1 MEIFISVLSYLALVT
16 AAVST
21 QMKRM
26 RGVLLFQAVS
36 NISMGVSLLL
46 SDGLTGCFSCLL
58 ATVHTLFN
66 YCFRRRGKNIP
77 FFSLFIF
84 CPLYVAVAVFTFAGP
99 ISLLPL
105 ACTLLFAAA
114 IFTGVFLYRVMMTF
128 NTVLWGVY
136 ALLLSNYS
144 ALITYAVL
152 LFLLLFSI
160 AREERQKRKAASSDA
175 VTKTETDEKNL
186 SDAQK

>member
-1 MEIFISVLSYLALVT
+1 MEIFISVLSYLALV
-16 AAVST
+16 AA
-21 QMKRM
+21 
-26 RGVLLFQAVS
+26 
-36 NISMGVSLLL
+36 
-46 SDGLTGCFSCLL
+46 
-58 ATVHTLFN
+58 
-66 YCFRRRGKNIP
+66 
-77 FFSLFIF
+77 
-84 CPLYVAVAVFTFAGP
+84 AVFTFAGP

-105 ACTLLFAAA
+105 AGTLLFAAA
-114 IFTGVFLYRVMMTF
+114 IFTGVFLYRVLMIL

-160 AREERQKRKAASSDA
+160 ARSEYQKKKAAPPDETA
-175 VTKTETDEKNL
+175 QTEGDGKNL

>member
-84 CPLYVAVAVFTFAGP
+84 CPLYVAAAVFTFAGP

-105 ACTLLFAAA
+105 AGTLLFAAA
-114 IFTGVFLYRVMMTF
+114 IFTGVFLYRVLMIL

-160 AREERQKRKAASSDA
+160 ARSEYQKKKAAPPDETA
-175 VTKTETDEKNL
+175 QTEGDGKNL